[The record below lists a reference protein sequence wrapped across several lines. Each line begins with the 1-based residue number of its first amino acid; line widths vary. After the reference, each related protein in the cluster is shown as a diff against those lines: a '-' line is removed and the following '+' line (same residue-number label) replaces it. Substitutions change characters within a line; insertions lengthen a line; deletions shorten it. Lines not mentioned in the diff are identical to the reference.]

1 MPSSETLLT
10 KTMRRARRRTKK
22 GVGTVCRFSL
32 DTDRQC
38 WLPKLV
44 LSNLYWEESH
54 TEWDLLSSLL
64 SRRQL
69 QSKTITDEDIV
80 QENPE
85 IKVM

>member
-1 MPSSETLLT
+1 MSVFF
-10 KTMRRARRRTKK
+10 
-22 GVGTVCRFSL
+22 GY
-32 DTDRQC
+32 RQC

-85 IKVM
+85 IKVI